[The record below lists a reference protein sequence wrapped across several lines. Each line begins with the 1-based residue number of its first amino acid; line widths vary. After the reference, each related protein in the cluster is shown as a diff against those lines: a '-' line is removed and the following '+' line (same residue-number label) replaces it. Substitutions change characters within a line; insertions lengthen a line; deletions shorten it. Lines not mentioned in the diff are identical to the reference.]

1 MKKLLLCTLIFAVA
15 IGGCKKGKEEGAADI
30 VLTKKYARYRIA
42 VYTDKELKTWL
53 ATLDK
58 AEPVDLIGQE
68 DVTIKTKTVT
78 LASIKL
84 STEKKGY
91 VKADALADRP
101 VVFTEDTKARVRNNA
116 AARVWAIIPK
126 GTIGFV
132 IDEKADWVQ
141 IHVGKIND
149 KWVTKHW
156 VKNGFSGDENLM
168 SEALDF
174 EREAA
179 VLAKGEPGSAK
190 YKAAE
195 EAIKK
200 IESESTSIFKDM
212 AGELLQKSSKK
223 EEDQKETPE
232 ETDMDKDKTPE
243 ESSEGC

>member
-1 MKKLLLCTLIFAVA
+1 MKKLLLCSLIFAVA
-15 IGGCKKGKEEGAADI
+15 IGGCKKGNEEKAADI

-42 VYTDKELKTWL
+42 VYTDKEQKTWL

-58 AEPVDLIGQE
+58 AEPVDFIGQE
-68 DVTIKTKTVT
+68 DVMIKTKSVT

-84 STEKKGY
+84 STGKKGY
-91 VKADALADRP
+91 VKADALADRV

-116 AARVWAIIPK
+116 AARVWATIPK
-126 GTIGFV
+126 GTVGFV

-141 IHVGKIND
+141 VHVGKIKD

-156 VKNGFSGDENLM
+156 VKSGFSGDENLL
-168 SEALDF
+168 SEALDY

-179 VLAKGEPGSAK
+179 VLLKAEPGSATF
-190 YKAAE
+190 KAAE

-200 IESESTSIFKDM
+200 IESESTSIFKEL
-212 AGELLQKSSKK
+212 AGEILQKASK
-223 EEDQKETPE
+223 EEEQKEIPE
-232 ETDMDKDKTPE
+232 ETDTNKDKTPE